1 MLAVLAVYTYRQT
14 LGSSKGLSGKPVE
27 NGEIFAAALAQLAGH
42 QLDNHMSF
50 VVKRYGKET
59 AFYWSDDT
67 LIECSRLVAGD
78 CHPDIPTLGL
88 IWEKPQEG
96 KKA

>member
-14 LGSSKGLSGKPVE
+14 IGGSKGLSGKPVE

-50 VVKRYGKET
+50 VVKQYGKET
-59 AFYWSDDT
+59 AFHWSNNS
-67 LIECSRLVAGD
+67 LKECSRLVAGD
-78 CHPDIPTLGL
+78 GHPTIPVLQE
-88 IWEKPQEG
+88 IWKKP
-96 KKA
+96 

>member
-14 LGSSKGLSGKPVE
+14 IGGGKDSKSIP

-50 VVKRYGKET
+50 VVKQYGKET
-59 AFYWSDDT
+59 AFHWSNDS
-67 LIECSRLVAGD
+67 LKECSRLCAGD
-78 CHPDIPTLGL
+78 CHPTLPTLEV
-88 IWEKPQEG
+88 IWEKP
-96 KKA
+96 